1 MSKRLQ
7 PVESLAAM
15 DHDYSA
21 ESFWDREVVAPKHY
35 AWMELPAVRDY
46 ILRSIS
52 GEERGLWPTDWL
64 LRWLN
69 GRVFDR
75 ALSIGCGTGALERDL
90 IRKNIAGSIDA
101 FDGSTNSLRMA
112 RAEAAR
118 QGMASRI
125 RYYAADFNEPA
136 LPRSVYDAVFIH
148 QAAHHVGKLEKL
160 FRAIL
165 RCLKPD
171 GILYLDEF
179 VGPSRH
185 YWTAETLQPYEELFL
200 TFPLQSRRYPGLPL
214 PVMYDDPSEAT
225 RSDEILPQ
233 LRIGFEIRETR
244 GYGGNLFSIIGP
256 CIDLESVPGG
266 IDRLIAEEQ
275 RRIRRGE
282 QSFYALAVATPRT
295 GLRRLVAEARY
306 VVEPK
311 VKRAIRE
318 LRAIRQRKR

>member
-1 MSKRLQ
+1 
-7 PVESLAAM
+7 M
-15 DHDYSA
+15 DHNLSA
-21 ESFWDREVVAPKHY
+21 ESFWDREVVTPKHY
-35 AWMELPAVRDY
+35 AWMELPAVREY

-52 GEERGLWPTDWL
+52 GADYRLWPTDWL

-90 IRKNIAGSIDA
+90 IRKNIARTVDA
-101 FDGSTNSLRMA
+101 FDGSTNSLRIA

-118 QGMASRI
+118 EGMASRI

-136 LPRSVYDAVFIH
+136 LPRNTYDAVFIH

-165 RCLKPD
+165 RSLKRD
-171 GILYLDEF
+171 GVLYLDEF

-185 YWTAETLQPYEELFL
+185 YWTAETLKPYEELFA
-200 TFPLQSRRYPGLPL
+200 TFPLESRRYPGVPL

-233 LRIGFEIRETR
+233 LRIGFELRETR

-266 IDRLIAEEQ
+266 IDRLIAEER
-275 RRIRRGE
+275 RRISGGE
-282 QSFYALAVATPRT
+282 QSFYALAIATPRR
-295 GLRRLVAEARY
+295 GVRRLVAEARY
-306 VVEPK
+306 AVEPK

-318 LRAIRQRKR
+318 LRTVLHGNR